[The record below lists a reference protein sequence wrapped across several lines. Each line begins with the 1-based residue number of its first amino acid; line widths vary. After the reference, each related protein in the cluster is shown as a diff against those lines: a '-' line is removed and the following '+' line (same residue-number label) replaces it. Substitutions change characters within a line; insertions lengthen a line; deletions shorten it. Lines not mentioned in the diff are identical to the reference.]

1 MPRVSDGMP
10 LEGLMSLWERKEQ
23 KYGPVSQAT
32 PLAAWEPEN
41 LDDYSWNEEE
51 EYPELRE
58 YRQVLINSP
67 AYAWLGSTL
76 TAELQH
82 ETLGEN
88 RCAQIHQTIAN
99 ILDSQT
105 YTVSRRESPPTV

>member
-1 MPRVSDGMP
+1 MP

-23 KYGPVSQAT
+23 ECGTISQTT
-32 PLAAWEPEN
+32 PLPTWEPEEIE
-41 LDDYSWNEEE
+41 DFSWNDDD

-67 AYAWLGSTL
+67 AYAWLASTL

-82 ETLGEN
+82 ETLGED
-88 RCAQIHQTIAN
+88 RRTTIHQTISN
-99 ILDSQT
+99 MLGTETQSQPQ
-105 YTVSRRESPPTV
+105 RIPTCS